1 MKSVYSLSGAVF
13 CFALGLLLST
23 AQGSLTTDVLPSVAA
38 LLVGVVFLVVG
49 LSSVMKE
56 NAEKDAAR
64 NTALEQ
70 YVSTLLD
77 TIHTLH
83 VLKEPVAELKLV
95 MEQQEQNETARHHG
109 VLQMIEQS
117 NRHLADL
124 TDIAG
129 NIRDVNKNSLEAI
142 HTLLCLKELL
152 TELRHTLEQ
161 QEQSEAQRH
170 HALLAQLE
178 QSERNYRDLPGLIL
192 QIKEQDKRNSEAIFR
207 ELYDLRSDSASNS
220 EQKIEILNQLESY
233 ADEMKESLRQI
244 QKQQKQVDGKLFDA
258 LENIEDAVKQT
269 IPDLKNSMESQNE
282 ANRKFMAQV
291 METYSQLSSQDIELL
306 NKILEETNGR

>member
-23 AQGSLTTDVLPSVAA
+23 AQGSFTTDVLPSVAA

-142 HTLLCLKELL
+142 QTLLCLKELL

-220 EQKIEILNQLESY
+220 EQKIEILNQLDSY
-233 ADEMKESLRQI
+233 ADAMKEYVRQI
-244 QKQQKQVDGKLFDA
+244 QKQQKQVDGQLFDA
-258 LENIEDAVKQT
+258 L
-269 IPDLKNSMESQNE
+269 
-282 ANRKFMAQV
+282 
-291 METYSQLSSQDIELL
+291 
-306 NKILEETNGR
+306 